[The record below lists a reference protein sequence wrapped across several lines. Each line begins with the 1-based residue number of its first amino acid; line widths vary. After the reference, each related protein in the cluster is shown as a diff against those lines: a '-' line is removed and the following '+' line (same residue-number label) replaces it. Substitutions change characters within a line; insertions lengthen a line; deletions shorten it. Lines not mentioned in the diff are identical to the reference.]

1 MCDLEIIDALK
12 LEKQTRFWFWFCFL
26 CFCSQCSVKCSKL
39 ENEISFRK
47 RSFIFQ
53 RLLHSTRFN
62 SSYECLI
69 LPHEIKSRNRHF
81 LGGNRSNSKVE
92 IFQILNPTVTLQS
105 TAFSFALQKMTS
117 IFCKPI
123 SLSVHFSVCVCVFY
137 LVFHSFWKFF
147 FQLSKRQILCM
158 AKSFSAQQI
167 LLPQSFRVKS
177 TSTSNQFLFLQV
189 IVQIWSGTASL

>member
-12 LEKQTRFWFWFCFL
+12 LEKQTRFWFCFL

-117 IFCKPI
+117 IFFLRTNLSLSI
-123 SLSVHFSVCVCVFY
+123 SLSVFVFSILF
-137 LVFHSFWKFF
+137 FIHSESF

-177 TSTSNQFLFLQV
+177 RSTSNQFLFLQV

>member
-1 MCDLEIIDALK
+1 MWSWNNWCV
-12 LEKQTRFWFWFCFL
+12 EKQTRFWFCFL

-62 SSYECLI
+62 WSYECLI

-123 SLSVHFSVCVCVFY
+123 SLCPFLCLCLCFLSCFSFILKV
-137 LVFHSFWKFF
+137 F

-158 AKSFSAQQI
+158 EKSFSAQQI
-167 LLPQSFRVKS
+167 LLPQSFRVK
-177 TSTSNQFLFLQV
+177 STSNQFLFLQV

>member
-12 LEKQTRFWFWFCFL
+12 LEKQTRFWFCFCFL

-147 FQLSKRQILCM
+147 FNWAKDKFCAWRKVFQLNKFYCLKVFALNRNRRPTNFCFC
-158 AKSFSAQQI
+158 K
-167 LLPQSFRVKS
+167 
-177 TSTSNQFLFLQV
+177 
-189 IVQIWSGTASL
+189 

>member
-12 LEKQTRFWFWFCFL
+12 LEKQTRFWFCFL

-62 SSYECLI
+62 WSYECLI

-92 IFQILNPTVTLQS
+92 IFQT
-105 TAFSFALQKMTS
+105 
-117 IFCKPI
+117 
-123 SLSVHFSVCVCVFY
+123 VHFSVCVCVFY

-147 FQLSKRQILCM
+147 FNWAKDKFCAWRKVFQLNKFYCLKVFALNRRPTNFCFC
-158 AKSFSAQQI
+158 K
-167 LLPQSFRVKS
+167 
-177 TSTSNQFLFLQV
+177 
-189 IVQIWSGTASL
+189 